1 MHHAF
6 IFIPSCNGSG
16 NHIEAFICIT
26 SMVVKD
32 KINEE
37 QVIEIDK

>member
-16 NHIEAFICIT
+16 NHIEAFFVT